1 MAYKDRILIVDDV
14 ALMRDLLKGVLRG
27 FGYANV
33 QDACCGEDALKLM
46 QRDSFSIVMLDINM
60 PGISGMKTL
69 QKLRELDDDVF
80 VVMVSAHSSAENVKQ
95 AIENG
100 VDGFIVKPYT
110 QKKVGEMLEKYRRR
124 VSVGD
129 VG

>member
-1 MAYKDRILIVDDV
+1 MYQVI
-14 ALMRDLLKGVLRG
+14 ALRYRP
-27 FGYANV
+27 
-33 QDACCGEDALKLM
+33 
-46 QRDSFSIVMLDINM
+46 RRFSEVV
-60 PGISGMKTL
+60 GQEETARTL
-69 QKLRELDDDVF
+69 
-80 VVMVSAHSSAENVKQ
+80 KQ

>member
-1 MAYKDRILIVDDV
+1 
-14 ALMRDLLKGVLRG
+14 
-27 FGYANV
+27 
-33 QDACCGEDALKLM
+33 
-46 QRDSFSIVMLDINM
+46 
-60 PGISGMKTL
+60 
-69 QKLRELDDDVF
+69 
-80 VVMVSAHSSAENVKQ
+80 MVSAHSSAENVKQ

-110 QKKVGEMLEKYRRR
+110 QKRVGEMLEKYRRR